1 MLAFTRTV
9 TTRAAKVSSFI
20 GAAVMLVCAIL
31 TVIDVIMRNFFD
43 GGILGMVDLTQLAM
57 VWAAFLTIP
66 LAFATDSHIS
76 VDIIVS
82 RLSAVKLTLLKV
94 FSVASA
100 VFVLSFCVWWGWV
113 EAARLIGYGDRSMT
127 IGIPVVWYWAPLIFG
142 CSLSAI
148 CALAAFVPAPPLRPR
163 AMRSKSPENKE

>member
-1 MLAFTRTV
+1 MLAFTREL
-9 TTRAAKVSSFI
+9 TTRVAKVSSFL
-20 GAAVMLVCAIL
+20 GALVMLVCAIL

-76 VDIIVS
+76 VDILVS
-82 RLSAVKLTLLKV
+82 RLSALKLSLLKV
-94 FSVASA
+94 FSAAAA
-100 VFVLSFCVWWGWV
+100 VFVLTFCVWWGWS

-127 IGIPVVWYWAPLIFG
+127 IGIPVIWYWIPLLYG
-142 CSLSAI
+142 CSLSAL
-148 CALAAFVPAPPLRPR
+148 CALVSLVPAPH
-163 AMRSKSPENKE
+163 AGGTYQTSGDKE